1 VFRDWVRANLVNLL
15 LNVTSWRRLMNRT
28 LRIVLSSLP
37 LVLVASLVWT
47 GTTQA
52 AQIGVWQFDNN
63 LNNGLPGR
71 AAMSVFGG
79 WTETYAGDTIGGNPA
94 TVLSFP
100 AMAADTQS
108 LQMPNEAGANGG
120 GTQTN
125 TWTIVMDLK
134 FPTIPGF
141 ISLWQTDQNIG
152 ANDGD
157 FFINGSGG
165 IGISG
170 NYHGTVTA
178 NNWHR
183 IAVAV
188 SRSGTNAPILNKYID
203 GSLVGTTTPSGSLDD
218 RHAVKA
224 VLNLFGDEDG
234 ETGAGLVNSIAYYN
248 TALSANEI
256 GALGGATAG
265 GIPAVPEP
273 GSLALATVGLA
284 CVGARRRGRSV

>member
-1 VFRDWVRANLVNLL
+1 
-15 LNVTSWRRLMNRT
+15 MNRPLCT
-28 LRIVLSSLP
+28 VFSLP
-37 LVLVASLVWT
+37 LVLIAFCT
-47 GTTQA
+47 AQA
-52 AQIGVWQFDNN
+52 AQVGVWQFDNN
-63 LNNGLPGR
+63 LNNSLAGR

-79 WTETYAGDTIGGNPA
+79 WAETYASDTIGGNPA
-94 TVLSFP
+94 TALSFP

-120 GTQTN
+120 GTDTN
-125 TWTIVMDLK
+125 LWTIVMDVK
-134 FPTIPGF
+134 FPSITGF

-165 IGISG
+165 IGISSS
-170 NYHGTVTA
+170 YHGTVTA

-203 GSLVGTTTPSGSLDD
+203 GSLVGTTSPSGSLND

-234 ETGAGLVNSIAYYN
+234 ETGAGLVNSVAYYD

-256 GALGGATAG
+256 GALGGAAAG
-265 GIPAVPEP
+265 GIPAIPEP
-273 GSLALATVGLA
+273 GSLALGAIGLA
-284 CVGARRRGRSV
+284 FLAARRRGRAR

>member
-1 VFRDWVRANLVNLL
+1 
-15 LNVTSWRRLMNRT
+15 MNRPRCFVVASHSF
-28 LRIVLSSLP
+28 LLI
-37 LVLVASLVWT
+37 ASLVWAC
-47 GTTQA
+47 TTQA
-52 AQIGVWQFDNN
+52 AQVGVWQFDNN
-63 LNNGLPGR
+63 LNNGLAGR

-79 WTETYAGDTIGGNPA
+79 WTATYANDTIGGNPA
-94 TVLSFP
+94 TALSFP
-100 AMAADTQS
+100 AMAMDTQS

-125 TWTIVMDLK
+125 TWSIVMDVK
-134 FPTIPGF
+134 FPTIAGF

-165 IGISG
+165 IGISSS
-170 NYHGTVTA
+170 YHGTVTA

-183 IAVAV
+183 IAMAMT
-188 SRSGTNAPILNKYID
+188 RSGTNAPILNKYID

-234 ETGAGLVNSIAYYN
+234 ETGAGLVNSVAYYD

-273 GSLALATVGLA
+273 GGFALGAMGLA
-284 CVGARRRGRSV
+284 FLSARRRGRVA